1 MALHV
6 KINVLVQATV
16 DELLPINVISGAPQ
30 LSVALINPTDG
41 VGVVLHGSAEGG
53 GHTITGAIASKMFED
68 VCVQVAE
75 FPHSSVAVHIKVVI
89 TSQGNVP
96 AETVVLTD
104 NSKGQSS
111 ETVTVVGEGEGVTL
125 HNPDGKVEHEITGA
139 DTSSTTVIV

>member
-1 MALHV
+1 M
-6 KINVLVQATV
+6 VQATV
-16 DELLPINVISGAPQ
+16 DELLPINVITGTPQ

-96 AETVVLTD
+96 AETVVVTD
-104 NSKGQSS
+104 KSKEQSS